1 MNALTLRGDRFLTR
15 HFTRPSITWQQS
27 MSIVLPLIAEHLFTS
42 LFGLLNTAMISSSGV
57 TSLSAVSLVDTLNS
71 LLFVF
76 YSGIATGASVVVAN
90 CRGSGSKEKLR
101 EASCQTVTTVTLF
114 TLATTLFIILFH
126 QPLLSILF
134 GAAEAEILDKARL
147 YLLGGAFTLPL
158 VGFCTAV
165 CGVLRGIGEGKTS
178 LLYTLISTG
187 AYVGLNVLFL
197 TVLDMGIPG
206 LILSITINRITNVPI
221 LFLFM
226 HFRKTSFRFRLRE
239 LLRVNWSMFR
249 SITKIGIPCALE
261 QLFFAGGRVVIQS
274 IIVPLGTNAI
284 VTYNVAYSL
293 MIFNQ
298 AINSPI
304 SSAMFTIVGIC
315 MGNDRPQDARELTKS
330 YFVLCTA
337 IYVLAGGLIA
347 LFFQPL
353 AGMYHPPEELL
364 GEIRLL
370 VLISAIAHPLI
381 HTAAFMLPNVFRA
394 AGDVTYPT
402 VLSLVSM
409 WLCRV
414 LGAYVLGITLEMG
427 ILGVWIAMLADWLLR
442 AVLFPIR
449 FRGEKWLRHKLVIK

>member
-1 MNALTLRGDRFLTR
+1 MNALSLRADRILTR
-15 HFTRPSITWQQS
+15 YFTRPSISWQQS
-27 MSIVLPLIAEHLFTS
+27 MAIVLPLIAEHLFSS

-90 CRGSGSKEKLR
+90 CRGSGNRDKLR
-101 EASCQTVTTVTLF
+101 EASCQAVTTVTLF
-114 TLATTLFIILFH
+114 TLATTVFIILFH
-126 QPLLSILF
+126 RPLLNVLF

-178 LLYTLISTG
+178 LLYTLVSTG

-206 LILSITINRITNVPI
+206 LILSITINRITNVPM

-226 HFRKTSFRFRLRE
+226 HFRKTAFRFRLRE
-239 LLRVNWSMFR
+239 LLRVNWNMFR

-261 QLFFAGGRVVIQS
+261 QLFFTGGRVVIQS
-274 IIVPLGTNAI
+274 IIVPLGTAAI

-298 AINSPI
+298 AINTPI

-315 MGNDRPQDARELTKS
+315 MGNDRPQDARELTRS
-330 YFVLCTA
+330 YTVLCKA
-337 IYVLAGGLIA
+337 LFVLAGGLII
-347 LFFQPL
+347 LFFRPL

-364 GEIRLL
+364 SDIFLC
-370 VLISAIAHPLI
+370 VMISAIAHPII
-381 HTAAFMLPNVFRA
+381 HPEAFMLANVFRA
-394 AGDVTYPT
+394 AGDVTYST
-402 VLSLVSM
+402 IISLASM
-409 WLCRV
+409 WVCRV
-414 LGAYVLGITLEMG
+414 LGAYILGIVMSMG
-427 ILGVWIAMLADWLLR
+427 ILGVWIAMLVDWLVR
-442 AVLFPIR
+442 AILVPIR
-449 FRGEKWLRHKLVIK
+449 FRGDKWLRHKLVVK